1 MNNMLNHD
9 VGSLM
14 PLIKSIY
21 TSLTKTEKKVA
32 EFVIDYPEKVVYSSI
47 SDLADLVEV
56 GDTTVLRFCRK
67 TGYKGYQSFKVAL
80 AQEIS
85 ISNKETKQN
94 YDEEISDTDS
104 IWDVSQKTLT
114 YAIQALN
121 ETLSLLGKDEL
132 EKAVSYIL
140 DANKIEV
147 FGVGTS
153 AVTSL
158 DAKYRFAR
166 IGLNIDSS
174 LDGHMQAMKSS
185 LLTSSD
191 VAIGVSFSGSSKDTV
206 EVLALA
212 KKRGAKTICITHFA
226 RSPITKYADVVLLN
240 GSKEDPLE
248 GGALASKMSQ
258 LLVIDIL
265 YNNIFLRMKNDAIK
279 NKEMT
284 SKAVMG
290 KLF

>member
-1 MNNMLNHD
+1 MLNHD

-85 ISNKETKQN
+85 ISNKDIKQN

-132 EKAVSYIL
+132 EKAVSFIL

-191 VAIGVSFSGSSKDTV
+191 VAIGVSFSGSTKDTV

>member
-1 MNNMLNHD
+1 VNNMLNHD

>member
-1 MNNMLNHD
+1 MLNHD